1 MNMWCYMDVIKALK
15 KFEEKRI
22 PDNGRISLNYENAI
36 HYDMYSVYIVDIAG
50 EQYLFD
56 RYIEGQVHARKW
68 DSNENIFCIKSVLS
82 PEELTLD
89 SFSGIYYY
97 HAHELV
103 FNSLSDLNWYSEW
116 KFRIKSDFENKQF
129 SREKYLYRQ
138 RKQDITDVMNVLSVV
153 VRIYREQQG
162 ENHFSEWVIMN
173 DVAGKL
179 WIYHDDKTR
188 MQKDLRLCLDS
199 LVQSGNLI
207 KFDNAYKPTGK
218 ALTTLS
224 EINRDELRYKANA
237 VSQKRMLYATVL
249 SALAAAGSAYAAF
262 KGMK

>member
-1 MNMWCYMDVIKALK
+1 MDVIKALI
-15 KFEEKRI
+15 KFEQKRT
-22 PDNGRISLNYENAI
+22 PDNGRISLMYENAI
-36 HYDMYSVYIVDIAG
+36 HYDMYSVYIIDNSGV
-50 EQYLFD
+50 QYLFE
-56 RYIEGQVHARKW
+56 RYIDGQVLARRW
-68 DSNENIFCIKSVLS
+68 DDNEENFSIDSILN
-82 PEELTLD
+82 PRELVDD

-97 HAHELV
+97 HAHELA
-103 FNSLSDLNWYSEW
+103 FNSLSELTWFAEC
-116 KFRIKSDFENKQF
+116 KFRFKSDWENRRF

-138 RKQDITDVMNVLSVV
+138 RKQDITDVMNVLSAV

-179 WIYHDDKTR
+179 WIYHDDKSR

-199 LVQSGNLI
+199 LVQSGDLI
-207 KFDNAYKPTGK
+207 KLDNSYKPTGK

-237 VSQKRMLYATVL
+237 ASQKRMLIVTVL

-262 KGMK
+262 LGLK